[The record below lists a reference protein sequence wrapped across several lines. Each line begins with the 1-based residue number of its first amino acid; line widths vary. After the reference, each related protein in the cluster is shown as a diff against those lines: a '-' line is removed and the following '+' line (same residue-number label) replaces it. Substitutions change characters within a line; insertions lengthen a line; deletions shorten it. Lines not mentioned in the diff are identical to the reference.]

1 MKCQKCGQE
10 TFLPFRCPYCDGY
23 FCPDHRLPETHECPK
38 MELARIPKE
47 ETYPIVMRK
56 QKPYTY
62 SVTYTPLKT
71 ARGKI
76 YFSGKEI
83 KHLTIAALLVFAIG
97 FSPVIFSTY
106 SGIENLFML
115 VIFALA
121 FTASFLAHEVAHKI
135 AAQREGL
142 WAEFRLTIFGAVL
155 TLLSIFSIFKIISP
169 GAVMIAG
176 FGDKRSIGKVSIA
189 GPATNIVLAVVLLSA
204 AFLIRHPIFMILAFI
219 NAFIALFNLIPFG
232 VLDGLKVLLWSKKAW
247 ISAFT
252 VSLILTI
259 ISLPFIL

>member
-1 MKCQKCGQE
+1 
-10 TFLPFRCPYCDGY
+10 
-23 FCPDHRLPETHECPK
+23 
-38 MELARIPKE
+38 MELARITKE
-47 ETYPIVMRK
+47 EAHPMVMRK
-56 QKPYTY
+56 PKPYTY
-62 SVTYTPLKT
+62 TITYTPLET
-71 ARGKI
+71 TRGKI
-76 YFSGKEI
+76 YFSSKEI
-83 KHLTIAALLVFAIG
+83 KHLTIAALLVFGIG
-97 FSPVIFSTY
+97 FSPAIFQTY
-106 SGIENLFML
+106 SGIGNLLML

-135 AAQREGL
+135 AAQKEGL

-176 FGDKRSIGKVSIA
+176 FSDRRSIGKVSIA
-189 GPATNIVLAVVLLSA
+189 GPATNIALAVVLLCA
-204 AFLIRHPIFMILAFI
+204 AFLIRHPIFMLLAFI

-232 VLDGLKVLLWSKKAW
+232 ILDGLKVFLWSKKTW